1 MRIIVFMSVI
11 KRLPLE
17 VTVSL
22 FYISHF
28 NIWNHQF
35 TDGVMVNWQGFYL
48 LAVHGVMSLLN
59 N

>member
-1 MRIIVFMSVI
+1 MSVI
-11 KRLPLE
+11 KQKIASWSNY
-17 VTVSL
+17 VSL

-28 NIWNHQF
+28 NIWNLQF